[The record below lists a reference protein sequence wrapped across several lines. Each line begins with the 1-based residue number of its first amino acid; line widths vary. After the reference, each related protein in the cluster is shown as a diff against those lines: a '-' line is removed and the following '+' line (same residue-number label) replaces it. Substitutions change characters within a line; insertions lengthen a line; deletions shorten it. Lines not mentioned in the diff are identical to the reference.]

1 MTVSG
6 NVNRVQYTGNGSTSI
21 FSTGSIIFYD
31 ASDLV
36 VTETVIATGVDTQY
50 TITTDYTVTGGSGSA
65 GSITLV
71 AGNLPTTKRITIERS
86 IPYTQSSDF
95 VEGETILAEEIET
108 SLDKIVIMAQQL
120 NDAAE
125 RSVKLPST
133 TTASGITL
141 PNYSAD
147 KLLSWSSSTSDVLV
161 TTSFTAND
169 VQGAIDGV
177 AAAAEGSGVLVSA
190 NDAAIGFLNGKLV
203 AGDNITFTEN
213 DDGSNESLT
222 ISTADNISA
231 STSAGGSLRSS
242 NNDVCISYGA
252 GGSANS
258 TLGGNMSG
266 ASTYKLVNMADPTSA
281 QDYVTK
287 AYVDSISNK
296 VVSTHSGVK
305 STTAVFPYDNTK
317 PQNTEGT
324 EVTELATTIT
334 PKSASSLIK
343 VTVFLPFVD
352 TSANRVF
359 MGAIYKDEVADAL
372 TSGALTIV
380 NANNPAYFVLT
391 YYEAAA
397 TTDARTYKFRY
408 GAHGSGTTYIGRDTT
423 GRTLGDAQYSMIVE
437 EVFQ

>member
-177 AAAAEGSGVLVSA
+177 AA
-190 NDAAIGFLNGKLV
+190 D
-203 AGDNITFTEN
+203 
-213 DDGSNESLT
+213 
-222 ISTADNISA
+222 
-231 STSAGGSLRSS
+231 
-242 NNDVCISYGA
+242 
-252 GGSANS
+252 
-258 TLGGNMSG
+258 
-266 ASTYKLVNMADPTSA
+266 
-281 QDYVTK
+281 
-287 AYVDSISNK
+287 
-296 VVSTHSGVK
+296 
-305 STTAVFPYDNTK
+305 
-317 PQNTEGT
+317 
-324 EVTELATTIT
+324 
-334 PKSASSLIK
+334 
-343 VTVFLPFVD
+343 
-352 TSANRVF
+352 
-359 MGAIYKDEVADAL
+359 
-372 TSGALTIV
+372 
-380 NANNPAYFVLT
+380 
-391 YYEAAA
+391 
-397 TTDARTYKFRY
+397 
-408 GAHGSGTTYIGRDTT
+408 
-423 GRTLGDAQYSMIVE
+423 
-437 EVFQ
+437 